1 MVKKVAVVG
10 AGCSGLPTIKCCL
23 DEGLEPTCFE
33 RTEDIGGLWRF
44 KENPEE
50 GRASIYNS
58 VISNTSKEMTCYS
71 DFPMPEDYPNYMHN
85 SKLLQYFRLYAEHFK
100 LLQYIRFKTTVCSIR
115 KRPDFSMTGQWDV
128 TSECN
133 GKQQTEIFD
142 AVLICIGHHCT
153 QNLPLHNFPGIENFK
168 GQYLHSRQYKNPHPF
183 KNKRIIVVGIGNTA
197 VDLVVELSSVAK
209 QVYLSTR
216 RGAWIVNRV
225 CDNGYP
231 LDTVQST
238 RFNCIVQGMIPVL
251 TNKLIE
257 SKINARVNHDNY
269 GLTPQHRF
277 LSQQPTVS
285 DTLPNRIISGKVLL
299 KTNVKRFT
307 ETDVIF
313 EDGTVEKD
321 IDVVIFATGYVFSLP
336 FLEESVLKVQ
346 NNEISLYKMI
356 FPPNLEKPTL
366 GCIGYIQPSGAF
378 MPIAEMQARWATR
391 VFKGLHQLPL
401 VEGMRKEITER
412 KQKIQSRYFKS
423 KRHTLQVGYVSYM
436 DEIATEIGCK
446 PDVRKVMLADPK
458 LGWELFFGPCSP
470 YQYRLFGPGKWKGAR
485 QAILTQM
492 DRIIKPTKTRVL
504 KNDDITQASL
514 PFGFKPFG
522 FKILGILMVFVAM
535 YAMI

>member
-33 RTEDIGGLWRF
+33 RSDDIGGLWRF
-44 KENPEE
+44 KENPED

-71 DFPMPEDYPNYMHN
+71 DFPIPEDYPNYMHN
-85 SKLLQYFRLYAEHFK
+85 SKLLQYFRLYAEHFN
-100 LLQYIRFKTTVCSIR
+100 LLQYIRFKTTVCNIQ

-142 AVLICIGHHCT
+142 AVLICTGHHCT
-153 QNLPLHNFPGIENFK
+153 QNLPLHSFPGIENFK
-168 GQYLHSRQYKNPHPF
+168 GQYLHSRQYKTALPF
-183 KNKRIIVVGIGNTA
+183 KNKKIIVVGIGNTA

-209 QVYLSTR
+209 QVFLSTR

-251 TNKLIE
+251 TNHLLE
-257 SKINARVNHDNY
+257 SKVNARVNHDNY
-269 GLTPQHRF
+269 GLRPQHRF

-285 DTLPNRIISGKVLL
+285 DDLPNRIIAGKVLL

-336 FLEESVLKVQ
+336 FLDESVLKVQ

-366 GCIGYIQPSGAF
+366 GCIGYIQPTGAI

-391 VFKGLHQLPL
+391 V
-401 VEGMRKEITER
+401 
-412 KQKIQSRYFKS
+412 YFKS
-423 KRHTLQVGYVSYM
+423 QRHTLQVSYVAYM
-436 DEIATEIGCK
+436 DEIATELGCK
-446 PDVRKVMLADPK
+446 PDIKQVMLTDPK

-504 KNDDITQASL
+504 NNKDMSQSTM
-514 PFGFKPFG
+514 PFGFKL
-522 FKILGILMVFVAM
+522 LGILMVFVAM